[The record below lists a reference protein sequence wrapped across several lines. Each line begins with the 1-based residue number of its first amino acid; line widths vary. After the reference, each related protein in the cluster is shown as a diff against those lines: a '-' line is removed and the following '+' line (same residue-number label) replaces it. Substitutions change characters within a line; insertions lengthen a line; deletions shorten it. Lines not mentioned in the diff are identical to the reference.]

1 MSRLSEK
8 MKILILSDGIRG
20 NLNQSSGIAER
31 IDGAELKIV
40 APEYKSPT
48 YRLTGGRKGRYKFLA
63 KISAILYPFISPR
76 LTKPYLKLILT
87 RDSYRELSG
96 HSADLIISAG
106 STMAPLNLLLG
117 RIHQAKKVVCM
128 NPPILG
134 TKFFDLAIIPG
145 HDYQRM
151 HPLFLKK
158 PKNLFITLGAP
169 NRINL
174 KFLKEEAEK
183 LNKRINCR
191 NKVKIGIL
199 LGGDDQNHH
208 LSEEWTITFLEE
220 IKKFTERVNGDI
232 LLTTSR
238 RTLPEVE
245 KICKKML
252 SDYPECKLLVIAN
265 ETGENPVRGMLGLC
279 SVVFATEDSIAMCSE
294 AASSPATTV
303 VMRVERKNKK
313 HLIFDETFKNL
324 SEKGYIY
331 LISLKELPNLSEIAL
346 KFLSQPTRILNETEK
361 AAAAVRKL
369 IKMQLP
375 DLSGGLM

>member
-1 MSRLSEK
+1 MVKYSC

-31 IDGAELKIV
+31 IEEAELKIV
-40 APEYKSPT
+40 EPEYKGPT

-76 LTKPYLKLILT
+76 LIKFYLKLILT
-87 RDSYRELSG
+87 RDSYSELSYY
-96 HSADLIISAG
+96 SADLVISAG
-106 STMAPLNLLLG
+106 STMAPLNLLWG
-117 RIHQAKKVVCM
+117 RIYQAKKVVCM

-134 TKFFDLAIIPG
+134 TKYFDLAIIPG
-145 HDYQRM
+145 HDYERM
-151 HPLFLKK
+151 RPFFLKE

-174 KFLKEEAEK
+174 KSLEEEAEK
-183 LNKRINCR
+183 LNKRTNCQ
-191 NKVKIGIL
+191 NKVKIGVL

-208 LSEEWTITFLEE
+208 LSEKWTITFLKE
-220 IKKFTERVNGDI
+220 IKKFTEKVNADI

-238 RTLPEVE
+238 RTLPGVE

-252 SDYPECKLLVIAN
+252 SDYPGCKLLVIAN

-279 SVVFATEDSIAMCSE
+279 SIVFVSEDSIAMCSE

-303 VMRVERKNKK
+303 VLKVARKNKR

-324 SEKGYIY
+324 SQGGYIH
-331 LISLKELPNLSEIAL
+331 LIPLQELPNLSEIAL
-346 KFLSQPTRILNETEK
+346 KFLSQSTRILNETEQ

-369 IKMQLP
+369 IKM
-375 DLSGGLM
+375 

>member
-1 MSRLSEK
+1 

-20 NLNQSSGIAER
+20 NLNQSLGIAER
-31 IDGAELKIV
+31 IDGAEIKIIEL
-40 APEYKSPT
+40 EYKGPT
-48 YRLTGGRKGRYKFLA
+48 YRLTGGRKGNYKFLA
-63 KISAILYPFISPR
+63 KISALLYPFISPR
-76 LTKPYLKLILT
+76 LIKHYLKLILT

-117 RIHQAKKVVCM
+117 RIYQAKKVVCM
-128 NPPILG
+128 NPSFLG
-134 TKFFDLAIIPG
+134 TKHFDLAIIPE
-145 HDYQRM
+145 HDYKRM
-151 HPLFLKK
+151 HFFKK
-158 PKNLFITLGAP
+158 PKNLFITIGAP
-169 NRINL
+169 NRINP

-183 LNKRINCR
+183 LNKRINCQ

-208 LSEEWTITFLEE
+208 LSEEWTITFLEQ
-220 IKKFTERVNGDI
+220 IKKIAEKVNGDI

-252 SDYPECKLLVIAN
+252 SDYPRCKLLVIAN
-265 ETGENPVRGMLGLC
+265 ESGENPVRGMLGLC
-279 SVVFATEDSIAMCSE
+279 SIVFATEDSIAMCSE

-303 VMRVERKNKK
+303 VLKVERKNKR

-324 SEKGYIY
+324 SEKGYIH
-331 LISLKELPNLSEIAL
+331 LISLSELPKLSEIAL
-346 KFLSQPTRILNETEK
+346 KFISRPTGILNETEQ

-369 IKMQLP
+369 I
-375 DLSGGLM
+375 S

>member
-1 MSRLSEK
+1 MVKYSC

-20 NLNQSSGIAER
+20 NLNQSLGIAER
-31 IDGAELKIV
+31 INGAELKIV
-40 APEYKSPT
+40 EPEYKGPT
-48 YRLTGGRKGRYKFLA
+48 YRLTGGRKGSYKFLA
-63 KISAILYPFISPR
+63 KISAIVYPLLSPR

-106 STMAPLNLLLG
+106 STMAPLNLLWG
-117 RIHQAKKVVCM
+117 RIYQSKKVVCM

-134 TKFFDLAIIPG
+134 TKYFDLAIIPG

-151 HPLFLKK
+151 HFFKK

-169 NRINL
+169 SRINP
-174 KFLKEEAEK
+174 KSLKEEGEK
-183 LNKRINCR
+183 LNKRINCQ

-208 LSEEWTITFLEE
+208 LSEEWAKLFLGE
-220 IKKFTERVNGDI
+220 IKKITKRVSGDI

-238 RTLPEVE
+238 RTLPGAE

-252 SDYPECKLLVIAN
+252 SDYPGCKLLVIAN

-279 SVVFATEDSIAMCSE
+279 SIVFATEDSIAMCSE
-294 AASSPATTV
+294 SASSPATTI
-303 VMRVERKNKK
+303 VMRVERKNKRR
-313 HLIFDETFKNL
+313 LIFDETFKNL
-324 SEKGYIY
+324 SEKGYIH
-331 LISLKELPNLSEIAL
+331 LVSLKQLPDLSEIAH

-361 AAAAVRKL
+361 AAQAVRKL
-369 IKMQLP
+369 IKM
-375 DLSGGLM
+375 